1 MASHF
6 AQEPKKVPR
15 RSSARRPTTGYS
27 RANATY
33 YSSVRQGGRGGSG
46 GQHRGRTAGIVV
58 GVILA
63 VLLIVGGTCGF
74 FLYRSAMTV
83 KDSASAIMAQ
93 AATLKDSLKNG
104 DEAGLNGSVNIIVSN
119 TDTISQEVSSPLWT
133 AASLVPVVGED
144 VRSVQTLGTVASDLV
159 HSALVPITTDLSGT
173 SLSSLLQD
181 GRVNVDLI
189 KTVSSSLG
197 DALPV
202 IQESID
208 TIAAL
213 PEAHIPQLR
222 DVLNQVQGP
231 ISEAQGMIGQVKPI
245 LDLLPQMLGADGQTR
260 TYLIIAQNNAELRS
274 TGGLPGS
281 WGTITVSDG
290 VISMGGD
297 FQTILHGEGFN
308 VSATEEEI
316 QYVCASIHTDP
327 AQVNFTPDF
336 TRVGALSKEYWEK
349 AGYGSVDGVIAIDP
363 VFLQRLLAL
372 TGGFSAPDGGTVD
385 GTNAAKVLL
394 SDTYWK
400 FGNDGAA
407 QDAYFSSVASL
418 AFENVMNNLG
428 NAGMT
433 DLMDVIEQSGD
444 DGRLL
449 VWMANT
455 DEQALMDEMG
465 LSGRLGN
472 DPTTPELGVYINDDT
487 ISKISWYTAAQT
499 QIGGGVKNA
508 DGTTTYDVVTT
519 LTNTI
524 DEATAA
530 VAPEY
535 ISGGNSNKRDVSDM
549 LDYVYF
555 YAPAGGTISNFSI
568 SEGGL
573 VGDIAPVDH
582 PIYGLQ
588 VINAHVHARA
598 GETVTFTYQVTV
610 SAEASEPLALRTT
623 PLAQEGLMQ

>member
-1 MASHF
+1 
-6 AQEPKKVPR
+6 
-15 RSSARRPTTGYS
+15 
-27 RANATY
+27 
-33 YSSVRQGGRGGSG
+33 
-46 GQHRGRTAGIVV
+46 
-58 GVILA
+58 
-63 VLLIVGGTCGF
+63 
-74 FLYRSAMTV
+74 MTV

-104 DEAGLNGSVNIIVSN
+104 DEAGLNGSVNVIVSN
-119 TDTISQEVSSPLWT
+119 TDTISSEVSSPLWT
-133 AASLVPVVGED
+133 AASFIPVVGED
-144 VRSVQTLGTVASDLV
+144 VRSVQTLGAVASDLV
-159 HSALVPITTDLSGT
+159 HDALVPITTDLSGT
-173 SLSSLLQD
+173 SLSDLLQD
-181 GRVNVDLI
+181 GRVDVDLI
-189 KTVSSSLG
+189 RTVSSSLG

-202 IQESID
+202 IQRSVD

-222 DVLNQVQGP
+222 DVLGQIQGP
-231 ISEAQGMIGQVKPI
+231 ISEAQGTIGQVKPI

-290 VISMGGD
+290 AISMGGD
-297 FQTILHGEGFN
+297 FQTILHGEGFD

-336 TRVGALSKEYWEK
+336 TRVGELSKEYWEQ

-372 TGGFSAPDGGTVD
+372 TGGFSAPDGETVD
-385 GTNAAKVLL
+385 GSNAAKVLL

-400 FGNDGAA
+400 FGNDGEA

-433 DLMDVIEQSGD
+433 DLMDVVEQSGD

-449 VWMANT
+449 VWMANA

-465 LSGRLGN
+465 LSGRLGS
-472 DPTTPELGVYINDDT
+472 DSTKPELGVYINDDT
-487 ISKISWYTAAQT
+487 VSKISWYTSART
-499 QIGGGVKNA
+499 TIGEGVKNA

-519 LTNTI
+519 LSNTI

-530 VAPEY
+530 DAPEY
-535 ISGGNSNKRDVSDM
+535 ISGGNSKKRDVSDM

-555 YAPAGGTISNFSI
+555 YAPAGGTISNFTV

-582 PIYGLQ
+582 PIYSLQ

-610 SAEASEPLALRTT
+610 SAEASEPLTLRTT
-623 PLAQEGLMQ
+623 PLAQESLMQ